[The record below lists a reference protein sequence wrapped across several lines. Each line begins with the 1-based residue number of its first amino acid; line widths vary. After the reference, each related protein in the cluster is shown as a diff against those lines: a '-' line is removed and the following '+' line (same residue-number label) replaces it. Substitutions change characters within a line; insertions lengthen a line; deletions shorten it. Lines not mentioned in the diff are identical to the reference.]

1 MRLRKGAK
9 KSLFSNI
16 KDWLIRFIFSRFFIL
31 SLLVLGLCATLIYR
45 LFDLQIVR
53 GESYME
59 NFRLRIRK
67 ERSIASTRG
76 QIFDRNGNVLAY
88 NVLAYSVIIEDVYES
103 GSTKNEELNATISR
117 LIRMIE
123 ENGDSVIND
132 FSIVID
138 EDGKFSYT
146 VTGNILLRFLADIY
160 GHSSIN
166 DLTYAE
172 KTATPDEVMEYLG
185 GRTRFGVGKYLRD
198 TEGNYI
204 LDENGNRQFL
214 VGDGYT
220 KEELLKIVTIRYAMS
235 LNSYQKYI
243 PTTVATNVSEET
255 IVAVMENSDVLAGVS
270 IFEGTV
276 RKYVDAIY
284 FSNVIGYIGKI
295 SSEELGNYQAQ
306 SDNYTSNDIV
316 GKTGIE
322 QSMELELQ
330 GIKGSEIVYVD
341 NLGRVIE
348 TAERTEP
355 IAGNDIYL
363 TIDMDLQETAY
374 HILEQKIAGI
384 LLQKIQNI
392 KEYIPAE
399 NASASQIVIPI
410 YDVYFALFDNNVLK
424 MRELD
429 HEDATQTESIVYA
442 NYLDNKDIVLE
453 KLRTELMETGTI
465 YSDLETE
472 YAVYESYI
480 VTMLQSDNVGIL
492 RSDLIDTS
500 DATYK
505 AWRNDET
512 ISLREFLRHAISMN
526 WIDTARLPL
535 DDRYA
540 DSEEVYTVLVDYII
554 SYLNEST
561 DFGKRM
567 IKYMIM
573 NDRITGK
580 QVCQLLI
587 DRGIVNLTDEEI
599 AAFGNN
605 AISPYQFM
613 RNRISNLDIT
623 PAQLA
628 LDPCTGDMV
637 ITDVNTGNVL
647 AMVSYPGYDTNRV
660 SDADYW
666 NKINTDLSYPMLNYT
681 TQRRTAPGSTF
692 KMVTASAALEEGYLT
707 TQDRIVCHG
716 IFDRLDAVNRCWI
729 YPGAHGSLNVTGAI
743 RNSCNCYFYETA
755 YRMSLQNDVYNSDEG
770 IAVLTKYAQLF
781 GLGDKSG
788 VEIEESAPRISDEYP
803 VITAIGQGNA
813 NYSTAQLARYVTT
826 VANSGTCY
834 NLTLIDRIEDAE
846 GSIVLE
852 NHAHVRNTLDFADST
867 WDSIHTGMRQVIE
880 NKHYY
885 AGVEVSV
892 AGKTGTA
899 QESRTRPNHA
909 LFVCYAPYESPEIAI
924 ATRIEYGYT
933 SDYAAE
939 TTRDV
944 IRYYFGLASK
954 EEVVTGTADSIQ
966 ASGVRTD

>member
-1 MRLRKGAK
+1 MRLRKGARR
-9 KSLFSNI
+9 SLFSNF
-16 KDWLIRFIFSRFFIL
+16 KDWLIRFVTSRFFIL
-31 SLLVLGLCATLIYR
+31 SLLVIGLCAALVYR
-45 LFDLQIVR
+45 LFDLQIVH

-67 ERSIASTRG
+67 ERSIQSTRG
-76 QIFDRNGNVLAY
+76 QIFDRNGNIIAY
-88 NVLAYSVIIEDVYES
+88 NELAYSVIIEDVYDS
-103 GSTKNEELNATISR
+103 GSNKNEELNTTIYN
-117 LIRMIE
+117 LIHMIE

-146 VTGNILLRFLADIY
+146 VTGNVLLRFLADIY
-160 GHSSIN
+160 GHSSIQ

-185 GRTRFGVGKYLRD
+185 GRRRFAVGKYLYD
-198 TEGNYI
+198 EDGSYL
-204 LDENGNRQFL
+204 LDEAGNRQFL
-214 VGDGYT
+214 VGEGYT

-243 PTTVATNVSEET
+243 PTTVATDVSQET
-255 IVAVMENSDVLAGVS
+255 IVTVMENSDLLAGVS
-270 IFEGTV
+270 IFEDTI
-276 RKYVDAIY
+276 RKYVNAVY
-284 FSNVIGYIGKI
+284 FSNIVGYTGKI
-295 SSEELGNYQAQ
+295 SSEELVTYQAQ
-306 SDNYTSNDIV
+306 SDNYASSDIV

-322 QSMELELQ
+322 QSMEMELQ
-330 GIKGSEIVYVD
+330 GTKGSEIVYVD

-355 IAGNDIYL
+355 TAGNDIYL
-363 TIDMDLQETAY
+363 TIDMELQETAY

-384 LLQKIQNI
+384 LLEKIKNI
-392 KEYIPAE
+392 KEYIPTEHATE
-399 NASASQIVIPI
+399 SQIQIPI

-424 MRELD
+424 MNDFD
-429 HEDATQTESIVYA
+429 HEDATETESIVYA
-442 NYLDNKDIVLE
+442 NYLDNKDIVME
-453 KLRTELMETGTI
+453 RLRQELLETGTV
-465 YSDLETE
+465 YRDLDTE

-492 RSDLIDTS
+492 RTERIDTS

-512 ISLREFLRHAISMN
+512 ISLQEYLRHAISMN
-526 WIDTARLPL
+526 WIDTAKLPL
-535 DDRYA
+535 NDQYA
-540 DSEEVYTVLVDYII
+540 DSEEIYTVLVDYII
-554 SYLNEST
+554 SYLSDNTE
-561 DFGKRM
+561 FGKRM
-567 IKYMIM
+567 IKYMIL
-573 NDRITGK
+573 NDRLTGK

-587 DRGIVNLTDEEI
+587 DREIVHLTDEEL
-599 AAFGNN
+599 AAFANQ
-605 AISPYQFM
+605 AVSPYQFM
-613 RNRISNLDIT
+613 RNRIHNLDIT

-637 ITDVNTGNVL
+637 ITDVNTGDVL

-660 SDADYW
+660 SDAAYW

-692 KMVTASAALEEGYLT
+692 KMVSASAVLEDGFLT
-707 TQDRIVCHG
+707 TQDKIVCHG
-716 IFDRLDAVNRCWI
+716 MFDRLDAANRCWI
-729 YPGAHGSLNVTGAI
+729 YPGAHGSLNVSGAI
-743 RNSCNCYFYETA
+743 RNSCNCFFYEAA
-755 YRMSLQNDVYNSDEG
+755 YRMSLEEG
-770 IAVLTKYAQLF
+770 IYDSDAGIEVLTKYAELF

-788 VEIEESAPRISDEYP
+788 VEVEESAPKISDEYP

-846 GSIVLE
+846 GNIVRQ
-852 NHAHVRNTLDFADST
+852 NHAEVRNTLDFADTT
-867 WDSIHTGMRQVIE
+867 WDAIHTGMRQVIE
-880 NKHYY
+880 NKRYY
-885 AGVEVSV
+885 AGLEVQV

-899 QESRTRPNHA
+899 QESRTRPPHA
-909 LFVCYAPYESPEIAI
+909 LFVCYAPYENPEIAI

-944 IRYYFGLASK
+944 IKYYFGLAPK
-954 EEVVTGTADSIQ
+954 EELVTGMADDIQ
-966 ASGVRTD
+966 ASGARTD